1 LLYRTLGRTG
11 LNVSL
16 LSLGSGG
23 AKLLGQT
30 DGFTQDQQTDIVRGA
45 LDLGINLI
53 DTSHTY
59 DNSETILGK
68 ALKGI
73 PRTSYIL
80 GTKWHAE
87 TGPRPPRSGGK
98 LSDNPQALVKSV
110 EQSLTRLRTDH
121 IDVMFFHGPM
131 ASQIQEIVERFYPT
145 MERLRDQGKIRFI
158 GLSTRYQAD
167 PRQSSAEVALKTCP
181 QLWDVIML
189 KYGILNQ
196 HSAKEI
202 LPLAIK
208 HHIGIMNMAA
218 VRIKLPDPQ
227 LLEELIADWKKAGYI
242 DRNSLPVHNPLGW
255 LVHDDV
261 TSVISAA
268 YKFAADHP
276 AIATII
282 TGTSNITHLREN
294 AANLQTPTLP
304 RADSQSIKNLFGE
317 ISEYA

>member
-1 LLYRTLGRTG
+1 M
-11 LNVSL
+11 SL

-30 DGFTQDQQTDIVRGA
+30 DGYTQDQQTAIVRGA

-68 ALKGI
+68 ALEGI
-73 PRTSYIL
+73 PRNSYFL

-87 TGPRPPRSGGK
+87 TGGK

-131 ASQIQEIVERFYPT
+131 ASQIQEIVQRFYPT
-145 MERLRDQGKIRFI
+145 MEKLRDQGKIRFI

-167 PRQSSAEVALKTCP
+167 PSQSSAEMALKTCP

-227 LLEELIADWKKAGYI
+227 LLEDLIADWKKAGYI
-242 DRNSLPVHNPLGW
+242 AHDSLPVHNPLGW

-304 RADSQSIKNLFGE
+304 QADSQSIKGLFSE
-317 ISEYA
+317 IVEYA

>member
-1 LLYRTLGRTG
+1 MLYRTLGRTG

-30 DGFTQDQQTDIVRGA
+30 DGLTQDQQTAIVRAA

-53 DTSHTY
+53 DTSHNY
-59 DNSETILGK
+59 GDSETILGK

-73 PRTSYIL
+73 NRNAYML

-87 TGPRPPRSGGK
+87 VDGK
-98 LSDNPQALVKSV
+98 VADDPQALVRSV
-110 EQSLTRLRTDH
+110 EQSLTKLCTDH
-121 IDVMFFHGPM
+121 IDIMFFHGPM
-131 ASQIQEIVERFYPT
+131 ANQVQKIVERFYPM
-145 MERLRDQGKIRFI
+145 MERLRDEGKIRFI

-167 PRQSSAEVALKTCP
+167 PRHAAAEVALKTNP

-189 KYGILNQ
+189 KFGILNQ
-196 HSAKEI
+196 HAAKEI

-218 VRIKLPDPQ
+218 VRVKLPDPQ

-242 DRNSLPVHNPLGW
+242 PHDSLPTHNPLGW

-268 YKFAADHP
+268 YKFAAGHP

-304 RADSQSIKNLFGE
+304 QADSDRIKKLFGE
-317 ISEYA
+317 IVEYA